1 MTDKN
6 SGPRSIALVGPYLSG
21 KTSLMESLLFITG
34 ATNRKGRVS
43 EGNTVGDGSAEA
55 REREMGVELN
65 VATTTYLDDELTFLD
80 CPGSIEFLQ
89 ETYNA
94 LIGADL
100 AVVVCE
106 PDVHRAVTLLPILK
120 FLEDRRIPRL
130 IFINKLDRFGGDIV
144 PVVKALRAISGAP
157 LVLRQIPILEG
168 ESASGY
174 VDLASGRGY
183 HFQENAASEGIEA
196 PADLADTV
204 EQARYEML
212 EKMADFDDSLME
224 KLLEDIDPDNEEV
237 FADLSRLVGEGHI
250 VPVMFGAGE
259 PEYGVRRLLKAL
271 RHDAPGA
278 GVAAQRLALEGGT
291 TDPLAQVLKTYN
303 LPNIGKLSL
312 ARVWQGKLADGVLL
326 NGIRPSGLFAILGQ
340 QSTKC
345 AEAEAG
351 KIVALGR
358 LEDIKTGDTLAAKK
372 GVADLPRAETL
383 PPVYTLAVTAAN
395 RNDEV
400 KLSGAITK
408 LVDEDPSLQVAQIQ
422 DVQELWFSGQGEIHL
437 RVAVARLKNKF
448 GIEVV
453 TARPTVPYKEAIR
466 KPVSQHGRH
475 KRQTGGHGQF
485 GDVHLDI
492 KPLPRGSGTSFDN
505 TIAGG
510 VVPKQY
516 IPAVQAG
523 ALEYL
528 RKGPLGYPVVDVAVT
543 LTDGSYHTVD
553 SSELAFKTAAQIAM
567 REGMPKCNP
576 VLLEPILAVD
586 INVPSEFTAKVNA
599 LVSGRRGQI
608 LGFEPREGWSGWDK
622 VSAQIPQSEV
632 QNLIVELRSLS
643 LGVGSYTSAFDHLQ
657 ELTGRLADQ
666 VLSADA
672 AE

>member
-34 ATNRKGRVS
+34 AANRKGRVS

-106 PDVHRAVTLLPILK
+106 PDVDRAVTLVPILK

-144 PVVKALRAISGAP
+144 PVVEALQAISGAP
-157 LVLRQIPILEG
+157 LALRQIPILEG

-196 PADLADTV
+196 PAELADAV
-204 EQARYEML
+204 KQARYEML

-259 PEYGVRRLLKAL
+259 PEHGVRRLLKAL
-271 RHDAPGA
+271 RHDVPGA
-278 GVAAQRLALEGGT
+278 EAAAQRLGLEAGT

-326 NGIRPSGLFAILGQ
+326 NGIRPSGLFAMLGQ

-358 LEDIKTGDTLAAKK
+358 LEDVKTGDTLAAKK

-383 PPVYTLAVTAAN
+383 PPVYTLAVAAAN

-422 DVQELWFSGQGEIHL
+422 DLQELWFSGQGEIHL
-437 RVAVARLKNKF
+437 RVAAARLKNKF
-448 GIEVV
+448 GIEVA
-453 TARPTVPYKEAIR
+453 TARPTIPYKEAIR

-492 KPLPRGSGTSFDN
+492 KPLPRGSGTSFDD

-528 RKGPLGYPVVDVAVT
+528 KKGPLGYPVVDVAVT

-608 LGFEPREGWSGWDK
+608 LGFEPREGWPGWDK

-643 LGVGSYTSAFDHLQ
+643 LGVGSYTAEFDHLQ

-666 VLSADA
+666 ILSADA

>member
-34 ATNRKGRVS
+34 AANRKGRVS

-106 PDVHRAVTLLPILK
+106 PDVDRAVTLVPILK

-144 PVVKALRAISGAP
+144 PVVEALQAISGAP
-157 LVLRQIPILEG
+157 LALRQIPILEG

-196 PADLADTV
+196 PAELADAV
-204 EQARYEML
+204 KQARYEML

-259 PEYGVRRLLKAL
+259 PEHGVRRLLKAL
-271 RHDAPGA
+271 RHDVPGA
-278 GVAAQRLALEGGT
+278 EAAAQRLGLEAGT

-326 NGIRPSGLFAILGQ
+326 NGIRPSGLFAMLGQ

-358 LEDIKTGDTLAAKK
+358 LEDVKTGDTLAAKK
-372 GVADLPRAETL
+372 GGGGS
-383 PPVYTLAVTAAN
+383 AA
-395 RNDEV
+395 RRDAAAG
-400 KLSGAITK
+400 LHARRRR
-408 LVDEDPSLQVAQIQ
+408 
-422 DVQELWFSGQGEIHL
+422 GEP
-437 RVAVARLKNKF
+437 
-448 GIEVV
+448 E
-453 TARPTVPYKEAIR
+453 
-466 KPVSQHGRH
+466 
-475 KRQTGGHGQF
+475 
-485 GDVHLDI
+485 
-492 KPLPRGSGTSFDN
+492 
-505 TIAGG
+505 
-510 VVPKQY
+510 
-516 IPAVQAG
+516 
-523 ALEYL
+523 
-528 RKGPLGYPVVDVAVT
+528 
-543 LTDGSYHTVD
+543 
-553 SSELAFKTAAQIAM
+553 
-567 REGMPKCNP
+567 
-576 VLLEPILAVD
+576 
-586 INVPSEFTAKVNA
+586 
-599 LVSGRRGQI
+599 RRGQAVGRDHQARRRGP
-608 LGFEPREGWSGWDK
+608 LAAGRADPGPSGAM
-622 VSAQIPQSEV
+622 V
-632 QNLIVELRSLS
+632 LRA
-643 LGVGSYTSAFDHLQ
+643 G
-657 ELTGRLADQ
+657 
-666 VLSADA
+666 
-672 AE
+672 

>member
-21 KTSLMESLLFITG
+21 KSSLMESLLFITG

-106 PDVHRAVTLLPILK
+106 PDVDRAVTLLPILK
-120 FLEDRRIPRL
+120 ILEDRRIPRL

-144 PVVKALRAISGAP
+144 PVVEALQAISGAP

-196 PADLADTV
+196 PADLADAV
-204 EQARYEML
+204 KQARYEML

-259 PEYGVRRLLKAL
+259 LEYGVRRLLKAL

-278 GVAAQRLALEGGT
+278 GVAAQRLGLEAGT

-312 ARVWQGKLADGVLL
+312 ARVWQGRLADGVLL
-326 NGIRPSGLFAILGQ
+326 NGIRPSGLFAMLGQ

-383 PPVYTLAVTAAN
+383 PPVYTLAVAAAN

-437 RVAVARLKNKF
+437 RVAAARLKNKF
-448 GIEVV
+448 GIEVA

-528 RKGPLGYPVVDVAVT
+528 KKGPLGYPVVDVAVT

-599 LVSGRRGQI
+599 LVSSRRGQI

-666 VLSADA
+666 ILSADA